1 MSVVSTTNTI
11 DTPQSTEYPQL
22 HASRPGFFGIL
33 RGEFFKMSR
42 QWATWIMAVMFLGSL
57 FMPYVLTLVAPNIA
71 DQIHKSP
78 LGFFERELGYGTG
91 IVRIFGGI
99 FLLIVMAQAIGL
111 EYRLGTIRILLARGV
126 GRLQLLFAKL
136 LAVVIVAILLLIAAI
151 VLNILLLS
159 GLVLA
164 LTGNLNAFNALNSQ
178 FWSDAWLAL
187 LTIMASMGVTI
198 LMAMAMAVVGRSQ
211 VFGLSAA
218 LAWFPVDN
226 FAVLFILLAA
236 RLTKAQ
242 FWSDI
247 SGYLLGPNLNVMP
260 ASVISPTFP
269 GIGIPPLVQVDGTH
283 TLVVTLVYAI
293 IFAAIGIVLTWRRDV
308 KE

>member
-1 MSVVSTTNTI
+1 MSAVSTTNTV
-11 DTPQSTEYPQL
+11 DTPESAQYQRL

-42 QWATWIMAVMFLGSL
+42 QWTTWIMAVMFLGSI
-57 FMPYVLTLVAPNIA
+57 FMPYVLTLVAPSIA
-71 DQIHKSP
+71 DEIHRAP
-78 LGFFERELGYGTG
+78 LGFFDRELGYGTG
-91 IVRIFGGI
+91 VVRIFSGI

-136 LAVVIVAILLLIAAI
+136 FAVVIVAILLLIVAI

-159 GLVLA
+159 GIVLV

-187 LTIMASMGVTI
+187 LTVMASMGVTI

-247 SGYLLGPNLNVMP
+247 SGYLLGPNLNIMP
-260 ASVISPTFP
+260 TSVISPNFP

-283 TLVVTLVYAI
+283 TLIVTLVYAI